1 LYNINMTIL
10 RRCQDKQEWDN
21 YILDNAG
28 HPLQLWGW
36 GDLKSAHGWKA
47 DRLFLLDDAE
57 EVIGAA
63 QLLIRKLPWPLRS
76 LSYIPRG
83 PVVKETN
90 RVVLLDELA
99 SYAKTNYHSVAIS
112 VEPDCIDFEVPTGW
126 EKSANRILPSKTI
139 ILDIKQ
145 TESELLAD
153 MVKKTRQYIRK
164 SASEAMKIKVAHSKD
179 ELTKCLKI
187 YHETARRAKFN
198 LHDDQY
204 YYDVF
209 SKLGD
214 KSVLFVANV
223 DDEPAAFLWLAI
235 SADTAFELYGGMNE
249 VGQQMR
255 LNYALKWHA
264 ILKCKEWG
272 LGRYDFGGLIG
283 GGVSNFKLS
292 WASAETELA
301 GTFDLP
307 LSGLYRFWSRGLP
320 FAKNLVHKVMSVF
333 RHR

>member
-1 LYNINMTIL
+1 MTTI

-21 YILDNAG
+21 YVLDNGG

-36 GDLKSAHGWKA
+36 GDLKSVHGWKA

-57 EVIGAA
+57 DVVGAA
-63 QLLIRKLPWPLRS
+63 QLLVRKLPWPLRS

-83 PVVKETN
+83 PVVSEAN
-90 RVVLLDELA
+90 RAELLTQLA
-99 SYAKTNYHSVAIS
+99 GYAKSNYHSVAIS
-112 VEPDCIDFEVPTGW
+112 VEPDSIEFEAPVGW
-126 EKSANRILPSKTI
+126 VKSKNRILPAKTI
-139 ILDIKQ
+139 ILNIKQ

-164 SASEAMKIKVAHSKD
+164 SASEAMKIKIVHSKD

-187 YHETARRAKFN
+187 YHETAKRAKFN
-198 LHDDQY
+198 LHKDQY
-204 YYDVF
+204 YYDAF
-209 SKLGD
+209 NKLGD
-214 KSVLFVANV
+214 KSVLFVAYIE
-223 DDEPAAFLWLAI
+223 DQPAAFLWLAI
-235 SADTAFELYGGMNE
+235 SADTAFELYGGVNE
-249 VGQQMR
+249 IGQQLR

-283 GGVSNFKLS
+283 GGVSTFKLG

-301 GTFDLP
+301 GTFDRP
-307 LSGLYRFWSRGLP
+307 LSKFYGLWSWGLP
-320 FAKNLVHKVMSVF
+320 FAKGFVHKIMSVF